1 MSAAVGRDVSVTW
14 KGTEIKGMR
23 EKKINHNDEPIDI
36 TTGEDAG
43 VQTLLTSSGQDSI
56 ELSLTGVSKDDVLKT
71 DWFSGGSARQG
82 ALVITYP
89 NGATLSGT
97 FQLSNFK
104 EGAPYKDAI
113 TFEVTLKSSGAFTFT
128 PGV

>member
-14 KGTEIKGMR
+14 KGTALKGLR
-23 EKKINHNDEPIDI
+23 EKKINHNDEPINI
-36 TTGEDAG
+36 STSEDAG
-43 VQTLLTSSGQDSI
+43 VQVLLTSSGEDSI
-56 ELSLTGVSKDDVLKT
+56 ELALTGVTKDDVLKT

-82 ALVITYP
+82 ALVVTYP

-104 EGAPYKDAI
+104 EGVPYKEAM
-113 TFEVTLKSSGAFTFT
+113 TFEVTMKSTGAFVFT
-128 PGV
+128 PGA